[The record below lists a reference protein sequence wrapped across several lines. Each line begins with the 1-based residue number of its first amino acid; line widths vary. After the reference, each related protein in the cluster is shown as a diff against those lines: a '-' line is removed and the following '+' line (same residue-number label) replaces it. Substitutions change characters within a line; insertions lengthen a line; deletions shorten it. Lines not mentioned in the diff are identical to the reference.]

1 MPPKKYQSIDDPDSD
16 EEVQQQQEQEQL
28 EEKLLPTP
36 VERSDKDEKPKDL
49 PKRIDGNKRL
59 IDKEA
64 LLTAIE
70 QGVITLNRSQQKK
83 LLPKIAPI
91 EKNPRP
97 KRVITE
103 EQRERLMKQLAKAH
117 ETNRKKRLLK
127 QEEQI
132 SIQEK
137 HKQYIEKNMIAIEDK
152 TMRGKKAPPPEP
164 KKKKVVEEKVEEVE
178 EVKTPVKPKP
188 KREYV
193 EPNNYPSDDE
203 TEGDTTDTR
212 TIKRVNKKLK
222 MVRKPLQQQ
231 QQQQPVEYKDLSLL
245 DKLKYR
251 L

>member
-16 EEVQQQQEQEQL
+16 EEPQPQVEQL
-28 EEKLLPTP
+28 EEKLLPPP
-36 VERSDKDEKPKDL
+36 VERSDEKPKDL
-49 PKRIDGNKRL
+49 PKRIDGKRL
-59 IDKEA
+59 IDKQA
-64 LLTAIE
+64 LLEAIE
-70 QGVITLNRSQQKK
+70 NNVITLNRSQQRK
-83 LLPKIAPI
+83 LLPKVAPI
-91 EKNPRP
+91 QPPRP

-117 ETNRKKRLLK
+117 ETNRQKKLLK
-127 QEEQI
+127 QEEQV
-132 SIQEK
+132 SLKEK
-137 HKQYIEKNMIAIEDK
+137 HKHYIEKNMIAIEDK
-152 TMRGKKAPPPEP
+152 TIRGKKAPPPQP
-164 KKKKVVEEKVEEVE
+164 KKKVVEEKKEEQE
-178 EVKTPVKPKP
+178 QEQEQEQELKRPKTKP

-231 QQQQPVEYKDLSLL
+231 PQNVEYKDLSLL
-245 DKLKYR
+245 EKLNLR

>member
-16 EEVQQQQEQEQL
+16 EEPQPQVEQL
-28 EEKLLPTP
+28 EEKLLPPP
-36 VERSDKDEKPKDL
+36 VERSDEKPKDL
-49 PKRIDGNKRL
+49 PKRIDGKRL
-59 IDKEA
+59 IDKQA
-64 LLTAIE
+64 LLEAIE
-70 QGVITLNRSQQKK
+70 NNVITLNRSQQRK
-83 LLPKIAPI
+83 LLPKVAPI
-91 EKNPRP
+91 QPPRP

-117 ETNRKKRLLK
+117 ETNRQKKLLK
-127 QEEQI
+127 QEEQV
-132 SIQEK
+132 SLKEK
-137 HKQYIEKNMIAIEDK
+137 HKHYIEKNMIAIEDK
-152 TMRGKKAPPPEP
+152 TIRGKKAPPPQP
-164 KKKKVVEEKVEEVE
+164 KKKVVEEKKEEQE
-178 EVKTPVKPKP
+178 QEQEQEQVKRPKTKP

-231 QQQQPVEYKDLSLL
+231 QPKNVEYKDLSLL
-245 DKLKYR
+245 EKLNLR